1 MRVRISGPGPKGNME
16 RLEATVKEVTNWD
29 GLSMVSTHCYIFL
42 VAIKYG
48 MGRETETRWLIS
60 LIFLT

>member
-29 GLSMVSTHCYIFL
+29 GLSMVRIHCIFFSS
-42 VAIKYG
+42 VAIEHG
-48 MGRETETRWLIS
+48 METRRRHGGR
-60 LIFLT
+60 